1 MKKKAI
7 FLTKTTACVLTLW
20 ALAYFTGIYKP
31 MSIDREKGVINGSG
45 TSLQTTNN
53 LPKRNQEHNSIDK
66 RIWES
71 FGWDKVPQ
79 NWVSSVIRR
88 KQRLKDRCSARKTAP
103 FNYLKKLNWIL
114 VDDKYK
120 LILCTMLKAASRNWR
135 NVYQILS
142 GRQDPATVVFKGRK
156 EYYTQLYSNDYK
168 NNSMRLASYLKIL
181 VVRHPLERLV
191 SAYKEQVLFRFLGPR
206 VKTYINQQYKR
217 NITLQ
222 KHISF
227 SDFLQYIADNGP
239 NNIHWALVED
249 FCKPCDVQYD
259 VIVHHEDLT
268 TDAPNVLRLLGAE
281 HLIAQFPSSHRKI
294 ESYRNATLIQK
305 YYSGIDRELLKKVWD
320 IYKEEASFLGYK
332 LDL

>member
-1 MKKKAI
+1 M
-7 FLTKTTACVLTLW
+7 F
-20 ALAYFTGIYKP
+20 
-31 MSIDREKGVINGSG
+31 
-45 TSLQTTNN
+45 
-53 LPKRNQEHNSIDK
+53 
-66 RIWES
+66 
-71 FGWDKVPQ
+71 
-79 NWVSSVIRR
+79 
-88 KQRLKDRCSARKTAP
+88 
-103 FNYLKKLNWIL
+103 
-114 VDDKYK
+114 
-120 LILCTMLKAASRNWR
+120 KAASRNWR

-142 GRQDPATVVFKGRK
+142 GRQDVVFKGTKKYFTRLHS
-156 EYYTQLYSNDYK
+156 YGSK
-168 NNSMRLASYLKIL
+168 NNSMRLANYLKVL

-191 SAYKEQVLFRFLGPR
+191 SAYKEQVLFRHLGPR
-206 VKTYINQQYKR
+206 VKTYMNQQYER

-239 NNIHWALVED
+239 KNAHWALVED

-268 TDAPNVLRLLGAE
+268 TDAPNVMRLLGAE

-294 ESYRNATLIQK
+294 ESYRNETLIQK
-305 YYSGIDRELLKKVWD
+305 YYSGIGRKLFQKIWD